1 MRILWL
7 TNIGVPEAK
16 KIMNKNVVHIGGW
29 LTTSSQEISKI
40 EGIDLFMTFP
50 EKQKEEFRELKGEKI
65 RYYPFKDTNFKIKK
79 NRTKETLK
87 MIVEKINPDIVHI
100 HGTEFLHTLQMVEI
114 CNEKNIKVVI
124 SIQGLVW
131 YCSKHLYAN
140 LPNRIINGK
149 TFRNLLLNDGIS
161 GLKKIFEKKGKYEI
175 EALKKV
181 KNIIGRTTWDLACCK
196 QINSD
201 VVYYHCNE
209 ILRSEFYKHVWNYE
223 SCEKYSI
230 FLSQGQYSI
239 KGLHYMLEAMPIILK
254 KFPEAKIYVGGKN
267 IVSNLTLKEKLL
279 ETYYGRYIRKQVI
292 ENKLEEKVIF
302 TGMISEKEM
311 CERYLNSHIF
321 VCPSSIENSPNSL
334 GEAMIL
340 GVPSVASYVGGIMDL
355 MSHEKEGFLY
365 QSDAPYMLAHFICKI
380 FEDKEL
386 AEKMSKNAIE
396 RASKTHDIGINIK
409 KLLEIYSDILKN
421 S

>member
-16 KIMNKNVVHIGGW
+16 KIMKKNIVHIGGW

-87 MIVEKINPDIVHI
+87 MIVENINPDIVHI

-114 CNEKNIKVVI
+114 CNEKKIKVVI

-140 LPNRIINGK
+140 LPNKIINGK

-239 KGLHYMLEAMPIILK
+239 KGLHYMIEAMPIILK

-292 ENKLEEKVIF
+292 ETKLEEKVIF

-396 RASKTHDIGINIK
+396 RASKTHDVGINIK
-409 KLLEIYSDILKN
+409 KLVNIYKN
-421 S
+421 LT

>member
-386 AEKMSKNAIE
+386 AEKISKNAIE

-409 KLLEIYSDILKN
+409 KLENIYKN
-421 S
+421 LT